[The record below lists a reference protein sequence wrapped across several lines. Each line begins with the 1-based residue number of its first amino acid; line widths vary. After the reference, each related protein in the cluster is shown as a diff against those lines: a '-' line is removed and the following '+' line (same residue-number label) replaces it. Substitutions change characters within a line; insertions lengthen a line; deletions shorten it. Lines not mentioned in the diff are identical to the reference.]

1 MDRIQNDHARSRQNG
16 GSREQDTVQTL
27 AVKNINMVRC
37 RKAGK
42 AKRCLQ
48 ERVSWLSVQQNH
60 LNSGI
65 HLLKK
70 RGGII
75 LVDDAEIDSMPLSD
89 HTAAHIDQEALDAS
103 HIKGKNLE

>member
-1 MDRIQNDHARSRQNG
+1 MNGIQDSHARSRQNG

-27 AVKNINMVRC
+27 AVKNINVVRC

-42 AKRCLQ
+42 AKRRLQ
-48 ERVSWLSVQQNH
+48 ERGSGLSVQQNH

-75 LVDDAEIDSMPLSD
+75 LIDDTEIDSMPFSD

>member
-1 MDRIQNDHARSRQNG
+1 MNGIQDSHARSRQNG

-27 AVKNINMVRC
+27 AVKNINVVRC

-42 AKRCLQ
+42 AKRRLQ
-48 ERVSWLSVQQNH
+48 ERGSGLSVQQNH

-75 LVDDAEIDSMPLSD
+75 LVDDAEIDSMPFSD

>member
-48 ERVSWLSVQQNH
+48 ERGSWLSVQQNH